1 MNIIKREL
9 KANLL
14 ALLVWCGAGFGIVY
28 AGMLKFE
35 SFSAVNTSM
44 GHLSEM
50 IPKPIRII
58 FAFDSFDI
66 TTVAGY
72 YGMMFL
78 YFLLIGGIHAVMLGA
93 VIISKEE
100 RDRTAD
106 FIFVKPLNRA
116 QIITNKLLAGVIN
129 LLVLNL
135 VILVTSIYITSKF
148 QGDYSLNTEIYR
160 LMFALFLL
168 QVMFFLI
175 GTAISAL
182 THETKK
188 ALGIATGVMLGT
200 YLLSIVIDLYDKI
213 AFLKYVTP
221 FKYFESK
228 QLMFGGSFQPVFIVL
243 TLLIYAVSLYL
254 TYRGY
259 KRHDFKI

>member
-9 KANLL
+9 KANFI
-14 ALLVWCGAGFGIVY
+14 ALIVWCVAGFGIVY
-28 AGMLKFE
+28 AGMLKYE

-44 GHLSEM
+44 GQLSEM

-58 FAFDSFDI
+58 FAFETFDL

-78 YFLLIGGIHAVMLGA
+78 YFLLIGAIHAVMLGA

-100 RDRTAD
+100 RDKTAD
-106 FIFVKPLNRA
+106 FIFVKPLNRS
-116 QIITNKLLAGVIN
+116 QIISNKLIAGVIN
-129 LLVLNL
+129 LIVLNL
-135 VILVTSIYITSKF
+135 IIMLTSIYIVGKF
-148 QGDYSLNTEIYR
+148 QGDYSLNNEIYR

-168 QVMFFLI
+168 QLLFFFL
-175 GTAISAL
+175 GTAISAI

-200 YLLSIVIDLYDKI
+200 YLLSIIIDLYDKI
-213 AFLKYVTP
+213 EFLKYVTP

-228 QLMFGGSFQPVFIVL
+228 QLMFGGTFQPVFVIL
-243 TLLIYAVSLYL
+243 TLIIYGGSLYL

-259 KRHDFKI
+259 KRHDFKL